1 MNYLK
6 EMMEE
11 EEKLFKIARDF
22 LGDNFDKS
30 FTIDQLS
37 KETGIERRLINKW
50 IKEGRFRQG
59 RAMNQS
65 KDSFIEELIK
75 DREKNK

>member
-6 EMMEE
+6 ELLEE

-37 KETGIERRLINKW
+37 KETGIDRRLINKW
-50 IKEGRFRQG
+50 IKEGRFKQG
-59 RAMNQS
+59 RTINNS
-65 KDSFIEELIK
+65 KDAFIDELIK
-75 DREKNK
+75 SIDKDK

>member
-6 EMMEE
+6 ELLEE

-37 KETGIERRLINKW
+37 EETGIDRRLINKW
-50 IKEGRFRQG
+50 IKEGRFKQG
-59 RAMNQS
+59 RTINNS
-65 KDSFIEELIK
+65 KDAFIDELIK
-75 DREKNK
+75 SIDKDK

>member
-6 EMMEE
+6 ELMEE
-11 EEKLFKIARDF
+11 EEKLFKVARDF

-50 IKEGRFRQG
+50 IKEGRFHQG

-65 KDSFIEELIK
+65 KDSFIEDLIK

>member
-6 EMMEE
+6 ELMEE
-11 EEKLFKIARDF
+11 EEKLFKMARDF
-22 LGDNFDKS
+22 LGDNFDRS
-30 FTIDQLS
+30 FTIDELS

-59 RAMNQS
+59 RTMNQS
-65 KDSFIEELIK
+65 KDSFIEDLIK